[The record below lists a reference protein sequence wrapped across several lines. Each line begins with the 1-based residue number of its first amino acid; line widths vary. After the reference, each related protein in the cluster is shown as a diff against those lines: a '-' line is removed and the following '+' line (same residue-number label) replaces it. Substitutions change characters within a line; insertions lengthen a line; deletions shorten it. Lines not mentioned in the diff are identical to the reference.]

1 MNERLT
7 TAGEGRTHSFG
18 SCMPPQS
25 EAAVTLPEYVVIQ
38 PEPTTRSALVRV
50 GPGSIRHTDC
60 DQLLGRF
67 QMRIV
72 GRYHNLAAL
81 KSPVGNHLPPQEGHV
96 YRQTRDF

>member
-1 MNERLT
+1 MRNFPPSFTSVWSSANVTKNRGRLLLMNERLT

-60 DQLLGRF
+60 DQLPGCF
-67 QMRIV
+67 PGANCGPI
-72 GRYHNLAAL
+72 
-81 KSPVGNHLPPQEGHV
+81 P
-96 YRQTRDF
+96 